1 MAQVGERTTTTETHC
16 ECYHLTAF
24 AGGYIVVPN
33 TIDFENNLMQFL
45 TCVTSYTCTSLAT
58 LVFHAAQLILRCLVI
73 NAFNPFTRVWVCGS
87 FYENP
92 VGIIAVLTVYGGY
105 LVLLLTARRRDRRN
119 RLKAQPI
126 DLADNL
132 PHNKRVY
139 VLTIFTGTRY
149 GSGTT
154 ANVCAIIIGTKRPTF
169 Y

>member
-1 MAQVGERTTTTETHC
+1 MG
-16 ECYHLTAF
+16 
-24 AGGYIVVPN
+24 
-33 TIDFENNLMQFL
+33 
-45 TCVTSYTCTSLAT
+45 
-58 LVFHAAQLILRCLVI
+58 
-73 NAFNPFTRVWVCGS
+73 VCGS

-92 VGIIAVLTVYGGY
+92 VGIIAVRTVYGGY

>member
-1 MAQVGERTTTTETHC
+1 M
-16 ECYHLTAF
+16 
-24 AGGYIVVPN
+24 
-33 TIDFENNLMQFL
+33 
-45 TCVTSYTCTSLAT
+45 CV
-58 LVFHAAQLILRCLVI
+58 
-73 NAFNPFTRVWVCGS
+73 WMCGS

-154 ANVCAIIIGTKRPTF
+154 ANVCAIIIGTKRPTS